1 MNVKRISPLGWVIV
15 AVAVGEIFMFIPSRV
30 QEPKPDQ
37 LISPSEASLSIIGFH
52 AVNLTSDG
60 QKETIDAKEAEL
72 FRKKGYV
79 LLKQVET
86 KIIAKGDHVIRIRAN
101 QGKYFVDSK
110 DMEFFGDILGTSE
123 NLGYQL
129 KTEYL
134 KYENQKNILSTD
146 RLVWMAGPNPMQPSI
161 EMTGKGMT
169 AYTKKEEVIL
179 HSEVHSKKYDVAA
192 PSIEI
197 DSDRANIYL
206 PKNEAFFEDNV
217 VVKQKDMN
225 LFSDHFLVQYNGKNK
240 AIDKAKASDGVRIV
254 QGPRVATCQTA
265 HLLNGAQ
272 KIVMTGNP
280 EVIQGEDRVRGKI
293 VVFYLKE
300 QKILFDEAVGDVKN
314 LEKRDEASSPGEK

>member
-1 MNVKRISPLGWVIV
+1 M
-15 AVAVGEIFMFIPSRV
+15 
-30 QEPKPDQ
+30 
-37 LISPSEASLSIIGFH
+37 
-52 AVNLTSDG
+52 
-60 QKETIDAKEAEL
+60 
-72 FRKKGYV
+72 
-79 LLKQVET
+79 
-86 KIIAKGDHVIRIRAN
+86 IRIRAN

-280 EVIQGEDRVRGKI
+280 EVIQKEDSVRGKI